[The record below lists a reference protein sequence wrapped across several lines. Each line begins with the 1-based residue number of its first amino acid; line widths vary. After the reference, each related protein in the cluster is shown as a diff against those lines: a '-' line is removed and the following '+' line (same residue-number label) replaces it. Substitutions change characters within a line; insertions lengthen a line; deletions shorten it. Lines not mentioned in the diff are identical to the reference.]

1 MCQQGAGWLV
11 PPSAVFARGRKTGRY
26 RERKPG
32 AAATGRTTSRCVG
45 ELLHAAADVTPAA
58 SVSRPGRI
66 AGLSVTM
73 LSTSV
78 STPPHSYAL
87 LVTAGLED
95 VAAAS
100 IAELLPGLTI
110 RVLLC

>member
-11 PPSAVFARGRKTGRY
+11 APSSLGGFRGGAKRGRY
-26 RERKPG
+26 FKPG
-32 AAATGRTTSRCVG
+32 AAATGRTTPRCVG
-45 ELLHAAADVTPAA
+45 ELLHAAGVTRAA

>member
-1 MCQQGAGWLV
+1 
-11 PPSAVFARGRKTGRY
+11 
-26 RERKPG
+26 
-32 AAATGRTTSRCVG
+32 
-45 ELLHAAADVTPAA
+45 
-58 SVSRPGRI
+58 
-66 AGLSVTM
+66 M

-78 STPPHSYAL
+78 FAPPHSYAL

-100 IAELLPGLTI
+100 ITELLPGLTI